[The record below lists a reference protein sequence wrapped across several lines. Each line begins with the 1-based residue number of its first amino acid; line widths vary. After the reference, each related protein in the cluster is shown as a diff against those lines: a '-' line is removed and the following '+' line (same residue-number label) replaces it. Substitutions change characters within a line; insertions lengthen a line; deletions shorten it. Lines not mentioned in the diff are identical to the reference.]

1 MNKVPSDLIYEI
13 ASYLL
18 PRDVMRF
25 RYLSRQYCDMITVY
39 LLRTFKQKNLYE
51 LICPLCSNDWVST
64 FKIYPNDF
72 LDIDEEYD
80 YFEIIERNDHISK
93 VFGSKKVKRDHL
105 LCNECEDILH
115 KDATIRH
122 FKINKNIQVYIDL
135 FSNSKWV
142 YLVRET
148 SKGIIWNQYN
158 CMVHHGIV

>member
-1 MNKVPSDLIYEI
+1 M
-13 ASYLL
+13 
-18 PRDVMRF
+18 
-25 RYLSRQYCDMITVY
+25 
-39 LLRTFKQKNLYE
+39 
-51 LICPLCSNDWVST
+51 CSNDWVST

-72 LDIDEEYD
+72 LDIDEDD
-80 YFEIIERNDHISK
+80 YFEIIERNEHISK
-93 VFGSKKVKRDHL
+93 VFGRKKVKRDHL

-115 KDATIRH
+115 EDASIRH

-148 SKGIIWNQYN
+148 SNGIIWNQYN